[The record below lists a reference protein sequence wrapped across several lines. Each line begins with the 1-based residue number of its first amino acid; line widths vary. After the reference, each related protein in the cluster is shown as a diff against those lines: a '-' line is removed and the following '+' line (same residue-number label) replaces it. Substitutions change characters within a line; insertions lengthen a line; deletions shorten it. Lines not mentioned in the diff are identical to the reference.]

1 VKIFTS
7 AVTLTVAA
15 SLVCIV
21 PARAHQIAFYLA
33 DKGGADLLP
42 GNEAGT
48 VNGTPGSGGEVR
60 PGIVFYDQTRVLT
73 IDVA

>member
-21 PARAHQIAFYLA
+21 PAQAHQIAFDLA

-60 PGIVFYDQTRVLT
+60 PCMSSRPDARVLT